1 MWSFDAGSSQ
11 LITAIAIALVASF
24 AIAFGLSKAPPRVRP
39 YIIGAVTFVA
49 GLVYI
54 LEWIWPRA
62 QDRKPGEL
70 PLNTTESV
78 SFLLTDTVTAFKD
91 LSNTL
96 TAFLLLLGVFSL
108 IRLHSTRIVKKQK
121 DWSFSVVLLVS
132 LFTVAIVGY
141 WCFFNEQAVAAT
153 GGGATVDKG
162 SLPFVA
168 RDLLFDGL
176 LQGMDATMFSLIAFY
191 ILSAAYRAFRI
202 RSVEATILLTS
213 AVLAMF
219 SLLGLADGLWNTTV
233 DGMGGKDPNS
243 FLNNLR
249 FSEIAG
255 FMIQSFQIP
264 GIRAIQFGIGVGAL
278 AMGLRLWLSLE
289 RTGGTN

>member
-1 MWSFDAGSSQ
+1 MWSYPSGSSA
-11 LITAIAIALVASF
+11 LFTGIAIAAVVSF
-24 AIAFGLSKAPPRVRP
+24 ALAFAISKAPPRVRP
-39 YIIGAVTFVA
+39 YIVGTVTFLA
-49 GLVYI
+49 GLVYV

-62 QDRKPGEL
+62 QDRKPGEI
-70 PLNTTESV
+70 PLNGTESV
-78 SFLLTDTVTAFKD
+78 SFFLTDTVTAFKD

-108 IRLHSTRIVKKQK
+108 IRLHTTRVVKKQK
-121 DWSFSVVLLVS
+121 DWSFSVVLLS
-132 LFTVAIVGY
+132 CLFGIAAIGY
-141 WCFFNEQAVAAT
+141 WTFFLEQKAT
-153 GGGATVDKG
+153 TALPVDPN
-162 SLPFVA
+162 STPFVL

-213 AVLAMF
+213 ALLAMM
-219 SLLGLADGLWNTTV
+219 SLLGLADGLWNTAI
-233 DGMGGKDPNS
+233 DGMGGKDAGS

-255 FMIQSFQIP
+255 FMTQSLQNP

-289 RTGGTN
+289 KTGGTN